1 MTLGLCA
8 VTRAAF
14 SSAVG
19 PGSGCRPGCGRMSH
33 AGQHARPSPWAHAV
47 TARLQR
53 LRAAWAP
60 PPVGS
65 QPAEDP
71 RLPAPSGEELASH
84 ASSNAAA
91 AALDAD
97 NLLLDDAAQRLH
109 AQVSDELP
117 FGIPPARRPGG
128 GLVVDSFTRGV
139 GYLLAAGLAAAV
151 LIMAS
156 QLMLVVVAAFIAI
169 GMEPVVDWLEGKGV
183 RRYIAVALIVFS
195 ALGGLVAF
203 LAAAIPPLSREA
215 SQLIDNAPRYLQQ
228 LQDQHS
234 TIGRLAD
241 SLHLQPRL
249 RALAETQFSVN
260 SLNGLL
266 DLSRTALSYAFQLLI
281 IVVLVIYFLV
291 DFPAIKRAVYRLAPL
306 QQRPRIGLLGDAII
320 SRTGGYLLGNVLTSM
335 VATAA
340 QFVALRLLGV
350 PFALVLSVLVGVLDL
365 VPLIGSTIAGVVV
378 TAVALAVVSPTAAI
392 INIVF
397 TIIYRIFEDYVL
409 SPRILRRTVNVRP
422 VVTIMAV
429 LLGGALL
436 GIEGAVIAVPVAAA
450 IQLVVTEVV
459 YPRSDSPLTR
469 S

>member
-1 MTLGLCA
+1 M
-8 VTRAAF
+8 
-14 SSAVG
+14 
-19 PGSGCRPGCGRMSH
+19 
-33 AGQHARPSPWAHAV
+33 
-47 TARLQR
+47 
-53 LRAAWAP
+53 
-60 PPVGS
+60 
-65 QPAEDP
+65 
-71 RLPAPSGEELASH
+71 
-84 ASSNAAA
+84 
-91 AALDAD
+91 
-97 NLLLDDAAQRLH
+97 
-109 AQVSDELP
+109 
-117 FGIPPARRPGG
+117 
-128 GLVVDSFTRGV
+128 VDSFTRGV

-365 VPLIGSTIAGVVV
+365 VPLIGSAIAGVVV